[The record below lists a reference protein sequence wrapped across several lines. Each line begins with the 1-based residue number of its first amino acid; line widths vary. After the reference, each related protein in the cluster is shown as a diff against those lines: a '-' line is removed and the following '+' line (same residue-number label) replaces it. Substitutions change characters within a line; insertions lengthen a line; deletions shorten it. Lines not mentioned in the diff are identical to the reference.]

1 MNYLALWINNGK
13 ESKNNEMCVKESKNN
28 EMRMC
33 MYACHNWKSILK
45 MLVQKWPLWK
55 TTLSGYVEQ
64 GEFIII

>member
-1 MNYLALWINNGK
+1 MNYLAFWINNGK

-45 MLVQKWPLWK
+45 MLVQK
-55 TTLSGYVEQ
+55 
-64 GEFIII
+64 